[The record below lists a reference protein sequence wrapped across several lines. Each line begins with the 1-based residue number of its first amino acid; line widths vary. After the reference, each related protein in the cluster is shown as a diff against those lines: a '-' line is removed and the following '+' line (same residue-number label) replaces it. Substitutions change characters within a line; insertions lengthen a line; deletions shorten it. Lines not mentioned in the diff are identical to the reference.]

1 MSRENV
7 EVLRMPMH
15 RRLSGGPTVTA
26 SHIPAIAAARL
37 ATGTGTGNGAG
48 ARRWPTEGKDEMGKR
63 FAIVIGVAAA
73 GVMALGAQTAS
84 ATFPG
89 TDGRIAF
96 NGFVEG
102 TDSIEIFTA
111 RPNGED
117 IQQVTSSPD
126 ALSGLPDWSPDGEKV
141 AFFREFDVPQPVQIY
156 VMNADGSG
164 VTQLTT
170 GPGFHG
176 FPAWSPDAASLAI
189 ASDWG
194 DHPALQG
201 IWIIPASDPD
211 GVTQQEARR
220 VTTLP
225 ADFRGEDVEPQFSP
239 DGSSIVFTRFK
250 SARKSAIHT
259 VGIDG
264 TDLERLTKWS
274 LNASDPDW
282 SPNGER
288 IAFDSGDFEG
298 RTGGGANI
306 YVMRA
311 DGSGRNRLTDHPPIQ
326 GKCCGPPKRGQSLAN
341 NPVWSPSGTQI
352 MFTRFTHK
360 ATKLVAQRGPQG
372 DERVVLGGQFGKRN
386 FPNKVDWGTH
396 P

>member
-1 MSRENV
+1 
-7 EVLRMPMH
+7 
-15 RRLSGGPTVTA
+15 
-26 SHIPAIAAARL
+26 
-37 ATGTGTGNGAG
+37 
-48 ARRWPTEGKDEMGKR
+48 MGKR

-73 GVMALGAQTAS
+73 GVMALGAPTAS

-117 IQQVTSSPD
+117 IQQLTSSPD
-126 ALSGLPDWSPDGEKV
+126 ALSGLPDWSPDGERI

-156 VMNADGSG
+156 VMNADGSD

-176 FPAWSPDAASLAI
+176 FPAWSPDGGSLAI
-189 ASDWG
+189 STDWG
-194 DHPALQG
+194 DYPALQG
-201 IWIIPASDPD
+201 IWIIPASDPG

-220 VTTLP
+220 VTTRP
-225 ADFRGEDVEPQFSP
+225 ADIRGEDSEPQFSP

-264 TDLERLTKWS
+264 TGLERLTPWR

-282 SPNGER
+282 SPNGKR
-288 IAFDSGDFEG
+288 ITFDSGDFG
-298 RTGGGANI
+298 GQTDGGGNI
-306 YVMRA
+306 HVMRA
-311 DGSGRNRLTDHPPIQ
+311 DGSKRMKLTDHSPIQ
-326 GKCCGPPKRGQSLAN
+326 GDCCPPSRGQSLAN

-352 MFTRFTHK
+352 MFTRFTPE
-360 ATKLVAQRGPQG
+360 ATKLVAQRGPHG
-372 DERVVLGGQFGKRN
+372 DEHVVLGGRFGRRH

>member
-1 MSRENV
+1 
-7 EVLRMPMH
+7 
-15 RRLSGGPTVTA
+15 
-26 SHIPAIAAARL
+26 
-37 ATGTGTGNGAG
+37 
-48 ARRWPTEGKDEMGKR
+48 MGKR

-96 NGFVEG
+96 NGFVEE
-102 TDSIEIFTA
+102 TESIEIYTA

-117 IQQVTSSPD
+117 VQQVTSSPD
-126 ALSGLPDWSPDGEKV
+126 ALSGLPDWSPDGERI
-141 AFFREFDVPQPVQIY
+141 AFFREFDVRQPVQIH
-156 VMNADGSG
+156 VMNADGSD
-164 VTQLTT
+164 VTELTR

-201 IWIIPASDPD
+201 IWIIPASDPG

-225 ADFRGEDVEPQFSP
+225 PDFRGEDVEPQFSP

-250 SARKSAIHT
+250 SFRKSAIHR

-264 TDLERLTKWS
+264 TGLERLTPWR

-282 SPNGER
+282 SPNGKK
-288 IAFDSGDFEG
+288 ITFDSGDAARRG
-298 RTGGGANI
+298 QSGNI

-311 DGSGRNRLTDHPPIQ
+311 DGSGRNRLTSHPPLRR
-326 GKCCGPPKRGQSLAN
+326 GGPSRGQSLAN

-360 ATKLVAQRGPQG
+360 ANKLVAQRGPQG
-372 DERVVLGGQFGKRN
+372 DEHVVLGGRFGRRH